1 MDIDIATYRVR
12 IGTFNPRAL
21 NLKTKVTKP
30 KRNSEKNF
38 SFYNYLRSILYIILL
53 CLITTNVM
61 YCASNYSRKNQI
73 YNVSQYTS
81 KPNLFQQRNP
91 NKYVPERLIKSVDP
105 NIEAHYKFGKRN
117 R

>member
-38 SFYNYLRSILYIILL
+38 SIYNYLRSILYIILL
-53 CLITTNVM
+53 IVPAITLG
-61 YCASNYSRKNQI
+61 KI
-73 YNVSQYTS
+73 
-81 KPNLFQQRNP
+81 
-91 NKYVPERLIKSVDP
+91 KYIM
-105 NIEAHYKFGKRN
+105 
-117 R
+117 